1 MDKDLMEDKL
11 YQTIDRFNK
20 RKIMSVKFY
29 SILLNEIRLFYV
41 ANARTCK
48 ILFINHVTKNQKT
61 NNIN

>member
-48 ILFINHVTKNQKT
+48 ILFINHVTKN
-61 NNIN
+61 